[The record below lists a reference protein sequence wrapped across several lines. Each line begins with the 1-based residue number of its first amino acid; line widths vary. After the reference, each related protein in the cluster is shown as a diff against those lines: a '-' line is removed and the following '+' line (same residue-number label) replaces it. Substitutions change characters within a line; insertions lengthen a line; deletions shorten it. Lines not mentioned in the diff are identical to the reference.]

1 MQNQATPHKRD
12 TRNAGPT
19 RREVA
24 TSLAALALAA
34 GLRPGA
40 LRAEGEG
47 VPFSF
52 DLLTEEMRARAA
64 TPDAPAEA
72 PEGFWTELDYDAYRL
87 IRFRTDRA
95 RWQGDEAPFH
105 LHAFHMGWLFPEP
118 VQLHEV
124 RDGFA
129 RKMVF
134 TAADFEYLG
143 PLADKVPEGIELP
156 GVAGFRLNHPINR
169 PDRHDELVAFLGASY
184 FRALGRG
191 SAYGISA
198 RGLAVNT
205 ARGVAEEFPRF
216 SRFWIERDP
225 AGTALVTVHAAMES
239 ASLAGAFRLVIRP
252 GTDTVMDVTARL
264 FFRQDLEEI
273 GVAPLTSMFLF
284 SDVNRGEFD
293 DYRPQVHDSDGLMI
307 ERANGEVIWRPLNNP
322 PRLATSYFG
331 EDSPRAFGLFQRDR
345 RFAHY
350 QDPGARYDRRPSL
363 RVEPVGDWGP
373 GAVRLVEI
381 PTAFEVTDNI
391 VAFWVPQE
399 PVRAGAALQFG
410 YRLVWGD
417 LPPDQTGNLAH
428 VVRSAAG
435 AGGVSGVAPVPGTR
449 KFVVDFAGGPIAG
462 LPPDAGI
469 APVVGISGGEV
480 TGVTLERIEGEAIWR
495 VVIDAAVMQAP
506 EAGGPAQDVV
516 ELSLHLAG
524 YGRKLSEDWL
534 FQWVLS

>member
-1 MQNQATPHKRD
+1 MQDQGRPQRTD
-12 TRNAGPT
+12 TRRAGPT
-19 RREVA
+19 RRELA
-24 TSLAALALAA
+24 TSLAVFALAA

-40 LRAEGEG
+40 PRAEGEG
-47 VPFSF
+47 TSFSF
-52 DLLTEEMRARAA
+52 DGLTDEMRARAA
-64 TPDAPAEA
+64 TPDSPAEA
-72 PEGFWTELDYDAYRL
+72 PEGFWSELDYDAYRL
-87 IRFRTDRA
+87 IRFRTERA
-95 RWQGDEAPFH
+95 RWQGPDAPFH

-124 RDGFA
+124 RDGIA
-129 RKMVF
+129 RKIVF
-134 TAADFEYLG
+134 TAEDFEYLG
-143 PLADKVPEGIELP
+143 ALAEKVPGGIELP
-156 GVAGFRLNHPINR
+156 GVAGFRLNHPLNR

-205 ARGVAEEFPRF
+205 ARGLAEEFPRF

-225 AGTALVTVHAAMES
+225 GGGPVVTVHAAMES
-239 ASLAGAFRLVIRP
+239 ASLTGAFRLVIRP

-264 FFRQDLEEI
+264 FFRQDVEEI

-284 SDVNRGEFD
+284 SDVNRGDFD

-307 ERANGEVIWRPLNNP
+307 ERANGDVIWRPLNNP
-322 PRLATSYFG
+322 ARLATSYFA

-345 RFAHY
+345 LFANH

-363 RVEPVGDWGP
+363 KVEPAGDWGP

-381 PTAFEVTDNI
+381 PTALEVTDNI

-417 LPPDQTGNLAH
+417 LPPDPAAALAH

-435 AGGVSGVAPVPGTR
+435 AGGVSGVEPVPGTR
-449 KFVVDFAGGPIAG
+449 KFVVDFAGGIIAD
-462 LPPDAGI
+462 LPGDAGI
-469 APVVGISGGEV
+469 TPVVGVSGGDV
-480 TGVTLERIEGEAIWR
+480 TGVTLERIEGQAIWR
-495 VVIDAAVMQAP
+495 VVIDAAVT
-506 EAGGPAQDVV
+506 ERSDGGDGLPDVV

-534 FQWVLS
+534 FQWVVS